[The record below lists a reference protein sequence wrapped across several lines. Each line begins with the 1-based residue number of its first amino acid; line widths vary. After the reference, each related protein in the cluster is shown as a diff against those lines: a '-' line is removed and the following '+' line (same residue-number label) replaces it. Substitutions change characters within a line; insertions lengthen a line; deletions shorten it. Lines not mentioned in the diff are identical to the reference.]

1 MGTRLTWTA
10 PGERTSPGAV
20 PPPDDGALTA
30 DLESLVPRA
39 RDGDPAATR
48 ELMGIVEPVVAS
60 YCRSR
65 MEGTDARVIGAE
77 DVAQET
83 CLAVLTALPTART
96 TGRSFLT
103 VVLGIAARKVAA
115 AFRRRA
121 RDRSEPTPDLP
132 DRATPEPNE
141 PERQALAADGHD
153 RLTRLMST
161 LPGLQQEI
169 LRLRITVGMSAP
181 ETGAVLR
188 VSPGLVRV
196 AQHRA
201 LHRLRA
207 ILSEGDPGPAP

>member
-1 MGTRLTWTA
+1 MG
-10 PGERTSPGAV
+10 
-20 PPPDDGALTA
+20 
-30 DLESLVPRA
+30 LVQ
-39 RDGDPAATR
+39 
-48 ELMGIVEPVVAS
+48 PVVED

-65 MEGTDARVIGAE
+65 MGGTEVRVVAAD

-96 TGRSFLT
+96 TGGSFLT
-103 VVLGIAARKVAA
+103 TVLGIAARKVAA
-115 AFRRRA
+115 AFRGRA
-121 RDRSEPTPDLP
+121 RDRSEPTPELP
-132 DRATPEPNE
+132 ELATPEPNE
-141 PERQALAADGHD
+141 PERHALAADGHD

-161 LPGLQQEI
+161 LPGIQQDI

-201 LHRLRA
+201 LHKLRTMVDRD
-207 ILSEGDPGPAP
+207 ER

>member
-10 PGERTSPGAV
+10 PGALTSPGAA
-20 PPPDDGALTA
+20 PPPDNGALTA

-39 RDGDPAATR
+39 RRGDPAATN
-48 ELMGIVEPVVAS
+48 ELMSIVQPVVVR

-65 MEGTDARVIGAE
+65 MGGSDVRVIAAE

-83 CLAVLTALPTART
+83 CLAVLTALPTARA
-96 TGRSFLT
+96 TGGSFLT
-103 VVLGIAARKVAA
+103 AVLGIAARKVAA
-115 AFRRRA
+115 AFRGRA
-121 RDRSEPTPDLP
+121 RDRSEPTPDPP

-141 PERQALAADGHD
+141 PEWQALAADGHD
-153 RLTRLMST
+153 RLTRLMSS
-161 LPGLQQEI
+161 LPDIQREI

-201 LHRLRA
+201 LQKLRT
-207 ILSEGDPGPAP
+207 IISEDDL

>member
-10 PGERTSPGAV
+10 PGELTSPGAA
-20 PPPDDGALTA
+20 PSPDDGAEAA

-39 RDGDPAATR
+39 RRGDPAATN
-48 ELMGIVEPVVAS
+48 ELMSIVQPVVAS

-65 MEGTDARVIGAE
+65 MDGTDVRVIAAE

-96 TGRSFLT
+96 TRGSFLST
-103 VVLGIAARKVAA
+103 VLGIAARKVAA
-115 AFRRRA
+115 AFRWRA
-121 RDRSEPTPDLP
+121 QDRSEPTPDPP

-141 PERQALAADGHD
+141 PEWQALAADGHD

-161 LPGLQQEI
+161 LPDIQQEI
-169 LRLRITVGMSAP
+169 LRLRITVGMTAP
-181 ETGAVLR
+181 EAGAILR

-201 LHRLRA
+201 LHKLRT
-207 ILSEGDPGPAP
+207 IIDEDDL

>member
-10 PGERTSPGAV
+10 PGELTSPGAA
-20 PPPDDGALTA
+20 PAPDDGAEAA

-39 RDGDPAATR
+39 RRGDPAATD
-48 ELMGIVEPVVAS
+48 ELMSIVQPVVAN
-60 YCRSR
+60 YCRRR
-65 MEGTDARVIGAE
+65 MDGTDARVMAAE

-96 TGRSFLT
+96 TGGSFLT
-103 VVLGIAARKVAA
+103 AVLGIAARKVAA
-115 AFRRRA
+115 AFRWRA

-132 DRATPEPNE
+132 DRAAPEPNE

-161 LPGLQQEI
+161 LPGIQQEI
-169 LRLRITVGMSAP
+169 LRLRITVGMTAP
-181 ETGAVLR
+181 EAGAILR

-201 LHRLRA
+201 LHKLRT
-207 ILSEGDPGPAP
+207 IIDEDDL

>member
-10 PGERTSPGAV
+10 PGELTSPGAA
-20 PPPDDGALTA
+20 PSPDNGALTA

-39 RDGDPAATR
+39 RRGDPAATQ
-48 ELMGIVEPVVAS
+48 ELMGLVEPVVAD

-65 MEGTDARVIGAE
+65 MNGTDARVIAAE

-83 CLAVLTALPTART
+83 CLAVLTALPTARV
-96 TGRSFLT
+96 TGGSFLAA
-103 VVLGIAARKVAA
+103 VLRIAARKVAA
-115 AFRRRA
+115 AFRGRA
-121 RDRSEPTPDLP
+121 RDRSEPTSDPP

-153 RLTRLMST
+153 RLNRLMST
-161 LPGLQQEI
+161 LPGIQQEI

-201 LHRLRA
+201 LHKLRT
-207 ILSEGDPGPAP
+207 IVSEDDL

>member
-10 PGERTSPGAV
+10 PGDLTSPGAA
-20 PPPDDGALTA
+20 PLPDDGALTA

-39 RDGDPAATR
+39 RRGDPAATS
-48 ELMGIVEPVVAS
+48 ELMNIVQPVVAD

-65 MEGTDARVIGAE
+65 MDGTDAREITAD

-96 TGRSFLT
+96 TGGSFLT
-103 VVLGIAARKVAA
+103 AVLGIAARKVAA

-121 RDRSEPTPDLP
+121 RDRSEPMPDP
-132 DRATPEPNE
+132 PEHATPEPNE
-141 PERQALAADGHD
+141 PEWQALAADGHD
-153 RLTRLMST
+153 RLTRLMSS
-161 LPGLQQEI
+161 LPDIQQEI
-169 LRLRITVGMSAP
+169 LRLRITVGLTAP
-181 ETGAVLR
+181 EAGAVLR

-201 LHRLRA
+201 LHKLRT
-207 ILSEGDPGPAP
+207 IISEDDL

>member
-10 PGERTSPGAV
+10 PGDLTSPGAA

-39 RDGDPAATR
+39 RRGDPAATT
-48 ELMGIVEPVVAS
+48 ELMNIVQPVVAD

-65 MEGTDARVIGAE
+65 MDATDAD

-83 CLAVLTALPTART
+83 CLAVLTALPAAHT
-96 TGRSFLT
+96 TGGSFIT
-103 VVLGIAARKVAA
+103 AVLRIAARKVAA

-121 RDRSEPTPDLP
+121 RDRSEPTPDPP
-132 DRATPEPNE
+132 DHATPEPNE
-141 PERQALAADGHD
+141 PEWQALAADGHD
-153 RLTRLMST
+153 RLTRLMSS
-161 LPGLQQEI
+161 LPDIQQEI
-169 LRLRITVGMSAP
+169 LRLRITVGMTAP
-181 ETGAVLR
+181 EAGAVLR

-201 LHRLRA
+201 LHKLRTL
-207 ILSEGDPGPAP
+207 ISEDDL

>member
-10 PGERTSPGAV
+10 PGESTSPGAV

-39 RDGDPAATR
+39 RGGDPAATSA
-48 ELMGIVEPVVAS
+48 LMGLVQPVVED

-65 MEGTDARVIGAE
+65 MGGTEVRVVAAD

-96 TGRSFLT
+96 TGGSFLT
-103 VVLGIAARKVAA
+103 TVLGIAARKVAA
-115 AFRRRA
+115 AFRGRA
-121 RDRSEPTPDLP
+121 RDRSEPTPELP
-132 DRATPEPNE
+132 ELATPEPNE
-141 PERQALAADGHD
+141 PERHALAADGHD

-161 LPGLQQEI
+161 LPGIQQDI

-201 LHRLRA
+201 LHKLRTMVDRD
-207 ILSEGDPGPAP
+207 ER